1 MTITPSYEETSAV
14 YQLSPADQ
22 AVADARTGRVAW
34 LADAHDEVAA
44 VLPASLAHAAL
55 EALEDAEDIA
65 IAREALTRRAAGERS
80 ISMKQLMAEIDAQ
93 EAAA

>member
-1 MTITPSYEETSAV
+1 MTITQAREETSAV
-14 YQLSPADQ
+14 YRLSPADQ
-22 AVADARTGRVAW
+22 AVADARIGRVAW
-34 LADAHDEVAA
+34 LADADHEVVA
-44 VLPASLAHAAL
+44 VLPAGLAHAAL

-65 IAREALTRRAAGERS
+65 IAREALARRAAGERS